1 MDRRGGGQPKL
12 WATGGSLMD
21 LSVQKK
27 EKKESKEWGLEEPDL
42 RAMQRKASLAANKQC
57 LGK

>member
-1 MDRRGGGQPKL
+1 
-12 WATGGSLMD
+12 MD

-27 EKKESKEWGLEEPDL
+27 EKKESKEWGPEEPDL